1 MSRFLVI
8 SEAIFVLILLFT
20 SCYLLADSKTSCVP
34 CTVQHIP
41 DTNHTFAS
49 SDPRRPST
57 YNIIS
62 EIINIIIYEFT
73 ASLPSQ
79 VHAVSVSLGASD
91 LR

>member
-1 MSRFLVI
+1 MRALHCSR
-8 SEAIFVLILLFT
+8 
-20 SCYLLADSKTSCVP
+20 Y
-34 CTVQHIP
+34 IP